1 MFDPGCNACSDKTS
15 RSHQQKP
22 THCRD
27 IESSSYHTLHPT
39 PNTLHLPTHIH
50 AFTALNL
57 TKTKPLKTMITVHEQ
72 QMSKRADSQVLQ
84 DAQDP
89 CSGCDVADMHSERV
103 FNQIQRFYREKETP
117 VRNSNAI
124 RYTSAAQVE
133 RLKAYSNNDFAASR
147 IRDLNNGY
155 LPSLLT

>member
-1 MFDPGCNACSDKTS
+1 
-15 RSHQQKP
+15 
-22 THCRD
+22 
-27 IESSSYHTLHPT
+27 
-39 PNTLHLPTHIH
+39 
-50 AFTALNL
+50 
-57 TKTKPLKTMITVHEQ
+57 MITVHEQ
-72 QMSKRADSQVLQ
+72 QMTKRADP
-84 DAQDP
+84 QDP
-89 CSGCDVADMHSERV
+89 CSGCDVADLNSERV